1 MSKKLWRVGQR
12 ELDFIKEAIDS
23 GLTGIMNQRLEE
35 EFAEKIGVKY
45 AIGVNSGTSA
55 LHCCLAA
62 MGIGPSDEVIVP
74 PLTFSSTAFSALYLG
89 AVSVFADI
97 DPDTFNIDPNKI
109 REKITTRTKA
119 IIPVALYG
127 LPADMDPIM
136 EIAASNNLFVV
147 EDSAESLLGKYKGR
161 FSGTIGD
168 MGIFSFER
176 SKHMTTGNGGMIITN
191 NEELAERARRFSVL
205 GYSTLKAGACESK
218 PSKDVIQNPNF
229 DRHLFVAPN
238 YRLPE
243 VCAAMALAQLEKLD
257 EFVKMRME
265 ISKLYNDAVR
275 DCDWLKPQEV
285 PEGFVNSYW
294 TYAMKLEG
302 EDKGISWHHFRKTYL
317 EQGGDP
323 FYAAWKLS
331 YMEPA
336 LSGMEFKE
344 SNIKYEKG
352 LCPIAEKIQPKLIQL
367 KTNYGD
373 REYAKRQA
381 LALEKTI
388 KNLMD
393 LKRGERR

>member
-1 MSKKLWRVGQR
+1 MSEKLWRVGQK
-12 ELDFIKEAIDS
+12 EVDYIKEAIDS

-35 EFAEKIGVKY
+35 EFAKKIGVKY

-62 MGIGPSDEVIVP
+62 MQIGKGDEVIVP
-74 PLTFSSTAFSALYLG
+74 PLTFASTAFSVLYLG
-89 AVSVFADI
+89 AVPVFADI
-97 DPDTFNIDPNKI
+97 DPDTFNIDPNRI
-109 REKITTRTKA
+109 QEKITPRTKA

-136 EIAASNNLFVV
+136 EIATSNNLFVL

-161 FSGTIGD
+161 ISGTIGD

-191 NEELAERARRFSVL
+191 NEELAERARKFSVM
-205 GYSTLKAGACESK
+205 GYSTLKAGAYESK

-243 VCAAMALAQLEKLD
+243 VCAAMALAQLEKL
-257 EFVKMRME
+257 EGFVKKRIE
-265 ISKLYNDAVR
+265 IAKLYSEAVQ
-275 DCDWLKPQEV
+275 DCDWLKPQKV
-285 PEGFVNSYW
+285 PEEFENSYW

-302 EDKGISWHHFRKTYL
+302 EDRGISWHDFRKTYL
-317 EQGGDP
+317 EEGGDR
-323 FYAAWKLS
+323 FYAAWKLT

-336 LSGMEFKE
+336 LAGMEFKE
-344 SNIKYEKG
+344 NNVKYEKG
-352 LCPIAEKIQPKLIQL
+352 LCPVAEEIQPKLIQL
-367 KTNYGD
+367 KTNYD
-373 REYAKRQA
+373 SIEYAEKQA
-381 LALEKTI
+381 SALEKAI
-388 KNLMD
+388 KKLDKQNEQ
-393 LKRGERR
+393 K

>member
-12 ELDFIKEAIDS
+12 KVDYIKEAIDS

-35 EFAEKIGVKY
+35 EFAKKFGVKY

-62 MGIGPSDEVIVP
+62 MQIGKGDEVIVP
-74 PLTFSSTAFSALYLG
+74 PLTFASTTFSVLYLG
-89 AVSVFADI
+89 AVPVFADI
-97 DPDTFNIDPNKI
+97 DPDAFNIDPNKI
-109 REKITTRTKA
+109 RKKITSRTKA

-127 LPADMDPIM
+127 LPADMDPITD
-136 EIAASNNLFVV
+136 IATSNNLFVL

-191 NEELAERARRFSVL
+191 NAELAERSRKFSVL
-205 GYSTLKAGACESK
+205 GYSTLKAGTYESK
-218 PSKDVIQNPNF
+218 PSKDVIQDPNF

-243 VCAAMALAQLEKLD
+243 VCAAMALAQLEKLE
-257 EFVKMRME
+257 EFVKKRRE
-265 ISKLYNDAVR
+265 IAKLYSEAVQG
-275 DCDWLKPQEV
+275 CDWLKPQKT
-285 PEGFVNSYW
+285 PKGFVNSYW
-294 TYAMKLEG
+294 TYTIKLEG
-302 EDKGISWHHFRKTYL
+302 EDKGISWQAFRKTYL
-317 EQGGDP
+317 EEGGDR
-323 FYAAWKLS
+323 FYAAWKLT

-336 LSGMEFKE
+336 LLGMEFKE
-344 SNIKYEKG
+344 NNIKYEKG
-352 LCPIAEKIQPKLIQL
+352 LCLKAEEIQPRLIQL

-373 REYAKRQA
+373 MEYAKEQA
-381 LALEKTI
+381 SALERTI
-388 KNLMD
+388 KKLS
-393 LKRGERR
+393 K

>member
-1 MSKKLWRVGQR
+1 MSEKLWRVGQN
-12 ELDFIKEAIDS
+12 EVDYIKEAIDS
-23 GLTGIMNQRLEE
+23 GLTGTMNQRLEE
-35 EFAEKIGVKY
+35 EFAKKFGVKY

-62 MGIGPSDEVIVP
+62 MHIGKGDEVIVP
-74 PLTFSSTAFSALYLG
+74 PLTFASTAFSALYLG
-89 AVSVFADI
+89 AVPVFADI
-97 DPDTFNIDPNKI
+97 DLDTFNIYPDKI
-109 REKITTRTKA
+109 QEKITLRTKA

-136 EIAASNNLFVV
+136 DIAASNNLFVL
-147 EDSAESLLGKYKGR
+147 EDSAESLLGKYKRR

-191 NEELAERARRFSVL
+191 NEELAERARKFSVL
-205 GYSTLKAGACESK
+205 GYSTLKAGTYESK
-218 PSKDVIQNPNF
+218 PSKDAIQDPNF

-257 EFVKMRME
+257 EFVKMRIE
-265 ISKLYNDAVR
+265 IAKRYNEAVQ
-275 DCDWLKPQEV
+275 DCDWLKPQKV

-302 EDKGISWHHFRKTYL
+302 EAMGVSWQTFRKTYL
-317 EQGGDP
+317 EEGGDR
-323 FYAAWKLS
+323 FYAAWKLT

-336 LSGMEFKE
+336 LAGMGFREN
-344 SNIKYEKG
+344 NIKYEKG
-352 LCPIAEKIQPKLIQL
+352 LCPIAEEIQPKLIQL
-367 KTNYGD
+367 KTNYGSIK
-373 REYAKRQA
+373 YAEKQA
-381 LALEKTI
+381 SALEKAI
-388 KNLMD
+388 KKLDKQNEQ
-393 LKRGERR
+393 K

>member
-12 ELDFIKEAIDS
+12 EVDYIKEAIDS

-35 EFAEKIGVKY
+35 EFAKKFGVKY

-62 MGIGPSDEVIVP
+62 MQIGKGDEVIVP
-74 PLTFSSTAFSALYLG
+74 PLTFASTTFSVLYLG
-89 AVSVFADI
+89 AVPVFADI
-97 DPDTFNIDPNKI
+97 DPDAFNIDPNKI
-109 REKITTRTKA
+109 RKKITSRTKA

-127 LPADMDPIM
+127 LPADMDPITD
-136 EIAASNNLFVV
+136 IATSNNLFVL

-191 NEELAERARRFSVL
+191 NAELAERSRKFSVL
-205 GYSTLKAGACESK
+205 GYSTLKAGTYESK
-218 PSKDVIQNPNF
+218 PSKDVIQDPNF

-243 VCAAMALAQLEKLD
+243 VCAAMALAQLEKLE
-257 EFVKMRME
+257 EFVKKRRE
-265 ISKLYNDAVR
+265 IAKLYSEAVQG
-275 DCDWLKPQEV
+275 CDWLKPQKT
-285 PEGFVNSYW
+285 PKGFVNSYW
-294 TYAMKLEG
+294 TYTIKLEG
-302 EDKGISWHHFRKTYL
+302 EDKGISWQAFRKTYL
-317 EQGGDP
+317 EEGGDR
-323 FYAAWKLS
+323 FYAAWKLT

-336 LSGMEFKE
+336 LLGMEFKE
-344 SNIKYEKG
+344 NNIKYEKG
-352 LCPIAEKIQPKLIQL
+352 LCLKAEEIQPRLIQL

-373 REYAKRQA
+373 MEYAKEQA
-381 LALEKTI
+381 SALERTI
-388 KNLMD
+388 KKLS
-393 LKRGERR
+393 K